1 MSNKKLSVSKKQLRN
16 ILTKEIR
23 SYGKEQIKI
32 LETKIKKQ
40 IESKQR
46 EQMIESLGLNESARK
61 HIIEHR
67 NSIFIPILDEATGE
81 KNYHAQDLDMYLKE
95 CMKDGKKTAEEKM
108 EKAWAVMEESWD
120 YEEQFFYG
128 DPSSPGYYNPKSTNF
143 YNRRAGSNDEVL
155 QEFDLSGVMP
165 IAQHLGQRAA
175 GWIASLKKDWKKSGE
190 EGEKNLKALKAAE
203 EAYIKCTKS
212 GKTEEECKI
221 AEEDP
226 DEFFT
231 KRAKEIEAGQ
241 IETDEFDEEGYPK
254 SIGEKAEGLWSKAR
268 EQWRKSKLVF
278 FLKMVAG
285 ALKLALSLTRSVFS
299 PLIGGIMKL
308 VGGIVK
314 SLMSAAFKMTEAWQR
329 VKSFG
334 MEVMPKLVKGLTWPF
349 RKLAEKI
356 SSNAKEAA
364 EIAPIL
370 MTITLSAG
378 TLALMWICMGTNVFM
393 RFTDSMAIGF
403 KMIVQVVAEPAGEVA
418 KGAGEAIAAATSD
431 MSLKDLCEDDS
442 QLAIAMRSRQQQL
455 LTEGKRLT
463 LTQIWEG
470 YFAGECGAGLIDSDG
485 REVSSSVC
493 AYIYDQQRQ
502 ILQDETNQAAQVGM
516 VDYYREAVTS
526 SGEVF
531 TDEMRIQGQ
540 DAASQSARIMTTL
553 RTTILD
559 EASTNALAGN
569 TTDLRVM
576 AEGPM
581 KDAWD
586 EAIAEGRAAMAPGG
600 GGGYVSPENLDIM
613 ARELDPTYKIDSVM
627 KDQNLYYSRTEN
639 GVTEAF
645 ETSDFTKITGQKV
658 VDVKTTSS
666 GFEDVAGPEAYEAA
680 QVDPESL
687 EAAKQY
693 VPGEEVGRRAGAPQ
707 RGFRDDAGKAFYPD
721 KKKYMQEGLLK
732 EGEIKRFKKLAGLLT

>member
-1 MSNKKLSVSKKQLRN
+1 
-16 ILTKEIR
+16 
-23 SYGKEQIKI
+23 
-32 LETKIKKQ
+32 
-40 IESKQR
+40 
-46 EQMIESLGLNESARK
+46 
-61 HIIEHR
+61 
-67 NSIFIPILDEATGE
+67 
-81 KNYHAQDLDMYLKE
+81 
-95 CMKDGKKTAEEKM
+95 
-108 EKAWAVMEESWD
+108 
-120 YEEQFFYG
+120 
-128 DPSSPGYYNPKSTNF
+128 
-143 YNRRAGSNDEVL
+143 
-155 QEFDLSGVMP
+155 
-165 IAQHLGQRAA
+165 
-175 GWIASLKKDWKKSGE
+175 
-190 EGEKNLKALKAAE
+190 
-203 EAYIKCTKS
+203 
-212 GKTEEECKI
+212 
-221 AEEDP
+221 
-226 DEFFT
+226 
-231 KRAKEIEAGQ
+231 
-241 IETDEFDEEGYPK
+241 
-254 SIGEKAEGLWSKAR
+254 
-268 EQWRKSKLVF
+268 
-278 FLKMVAG
+278 
-285 ALKLALSLTRSVFS
+285 
-299 PLIGGIMKL
+299 
-308 VGGIVK
+308 
-314 SLMSAAFKMTEAWQR
+314 
-329 VKSFG
+329 
-334 MEVMPKLVKGLTWPF
+334 
-349 RKLAEKI
+349 
-356 SSNAKEAA
+356 
-364 EIAPIL
+364 
-370 MTITLSAG
+370 
-378 TLALMWICMGTNVFM
+378 
-393 RFTDSMAIGF
+393 
-403 KMIVQVVAEPAGEVA
+403 
-418 KGAGEAIAAATSD
+418 
-431 MSLKDLCEDDS
+431 
-442 QLAIAMRSRQQQL
+442 LAIAMRSRQQQL

-470 YFAGECGAGLIDSDG
+470 YFAGECGAGLIDKDG

-531 TDEMRIQGQ
+531 TDEMQIQGQ
-540 DAASQSARIMTTL
+540 DAASQAARIMTTL

-586 EAIAEGRAAMAPGG
+586 EAIAEGRAAMEPGG

-613 ARELDPTYKIDSVM
+613 ARELDPTYKIDSIM

-721 KKKYMQEGLLK
+721 KKKYMQEDLLK